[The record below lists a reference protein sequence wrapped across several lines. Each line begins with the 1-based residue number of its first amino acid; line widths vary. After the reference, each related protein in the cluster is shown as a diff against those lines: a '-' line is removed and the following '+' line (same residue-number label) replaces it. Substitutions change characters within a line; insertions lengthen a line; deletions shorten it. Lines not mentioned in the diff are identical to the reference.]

1 MKTIR
6 KEVQSRE
13 TYNSVQ
19 KQVYFSNGKHQVG
32 EFKSPWHFNSGEVN
46 LGSYFILLNTEI
58 SASLAES
65 HIWENRK
72 GSACLLS

>member
-19 KQVYFSNGKHQVG
+19 KKKVYFSNGKHQVR
-32 EFKSPWHFNSGEVN
+32 ELKSPWHFNSGEVN
-46 LGSYFILLNTEI
+46 LDSYFILLNAEI
-58 SASLAES
+58 LASLAES
-65 HIWENRK
+65 HIWGVIR
-72 GSACLLS
+72 LT